1 MIARDETQPPG
12 ATMSIQVK
20 DSFASDLGVILSDNF

>member
-1 MIARDETQPPG
+1 MIVRDETQPPG

-20 DSFASDLGVILSDNF
+20 DSFASDLGPD